1 MQEGSKDKIKRLN
14 SAFGKIVEK
23 YRKAQNKTAYK
34 ISAEC
39 ALSKTSWREVE
50 LGKKDFRFSTLW
62 RIAEGLDIPLEN
74 LINEVSLELGDGFS
88 LSDLK

>member
-14 SAFGKIVEK
+14 STFGKIVEK

-50 LGKKDFRFSTLW
+50 LGEKDFRFSTLW
-62 RIAEGLDIPLEN
+62 KIAEGLDIPLGD
-74 LINEVSLELGDGFS
+74 LINEVGRELGEEFS
-88 LSDLK
+88 LSGLK